1 MTNLP
6 FGFDAP
12 EDSPGFLLWQTT
24 LSWQRMIKKALEP
37 HDISHAQFVI
47 MAILL
52 WWHGQKKEVTQI
64 DIVTMSKLD
73 KMTVSKSL
81 KKLVGMDLVA
91 RHENQEDTRAKSVQL
106 TKLGVA
112 LSAKLVPIVEGV
124 DEYFFAKLPK
134 KQEKDL
140 IVILQKLTV
149 TEDVDKASS

>member
-1 MTNLP
+1 MTNPP

-24 LSWQRMIKKALEP
+24 ISWQRMIKKALEP
-37 HDISHAQFVI
+37 YDISHAQFVI

-73 KMTVSKSL
+73 KMTISKSL

-106 TKLGVA
+106 TKLGMDLA
-112 LSAKLVPIVEGV
+112 SKLVPIIEGV
-124 DEYFFAKLPK
+124 DEDFFAKLPK
-134 KQEKDL
+134 KQENDL
-140 IVILQKLTV
+140 IVILRKLTV
-149 TEDVDKASS
+149 IENIDKT

>member
-1 MTNLP
+1 MTNPP
-6 FGFDAP
+6 FGFDEP

-24 LSWQRMIKKALEP
+24 ISWQRMIKKALEP
-37 HDISHAQFVI
+37 YDISHAQFVI

-52 WWHGQKKEVTQI
+52 MQHGREKDVTQI

-106 TKLGVA
+106 TKSGLA
-112 LSAKLVPIVEGV
+112 LAVKLVPIVEGV
-124 DEYFFAKLPK
+124 DEDFFDKLPK
-134 KQEKDL
+134 KQVKDL
-140 IVILQKLTV
+140 IVILQKLTA
-149 TEDVDKASS
+149 TEDAGKA

>member
-1 MTNLP
+1 MTNPP

-12 EDSPGFLLWQTT
+12 EDSPGILLWKTT
-24 LSWQRMIKKALEP
+24 ISWQRIIKKALEP

-52 WWHGQKKEVTQI
+52 WWHGKEKDVTQI
-64 DIVTMSKLD
+64 DIVTMTKLD

-106 TKLGVA
+106 TKSGVVLA
-112 LSAKLVPIVEGV
+112 AKLVPIVEGV
-124 DEYFFAKLPK
+124 DEDFFANLPK

-140 IVILQKLTV
+140 IVILRKLTV
-149 TEDVDKASS
+149 TEDVDKA

>member
-1 MTNLP
+1 MTPPP

-24 LSWQRMIKKALEP
+24 ISWQRMTKKALEP

-47 MAILL
+47 IAILL
-52 WWHGQKKEVTQI
+52 WWHGQKKDVTQI

-106 TKLGVA
+106 TKSGVA
-112 LSAKLVPIVEGV
+112 LAGKLVPIIESV
-124 DEYFFAKLPK
+124 DEDFFAKLQK

-140 IVILQKLTV
+140 MVILRKLTV
-149 TEDVDKASS
+149 KEDVDKA

>member
-1 MTNLP
+1 MRNPP

-12 EDSPGFLLWQTT
+12 KDSPGFLLWQTT
-24 LSWQRMIKKALEP
+24 ISWQRMIKKALEP
-37 HDISHAQFVI
+37 YDISHAQFVI

-52 WWHGQKKEVTQI
+52 WLHGQKREVTQI

-106 TKLGVA
+106 TKSGVA
-112 LSAKLVPIVEGV
+112 LAAKLVPIVEGV
-124 DEYFFAKLPK
+124 DEDFFAKLPK

-140 IVILQKLTV
+140 I
-149 TEDVDKASS
+149 